1 MLAAGYLVVLAAVAA
16 IVHGLLRHDG
26 RQPQPSDWVWAIA
39 SGLLWPLLVVGAIQ
53 AAVIWFAVERLRRR
67 RSSTGAE
74 SAMIGEDILVK

>member
-1 MLAAGYLVVLAAVAA
+1 
-16 IVHGLLRHDG
+16 
-26 RQPQPSDWVWAIA
+26 VWAIA